1 MDYTHLY
8 LYLLYLSVC
17 RYYRLASQ
25 TFTSSQYANTVIH
38 RLQITLLKWQSLNLI
53 CKWYS
58 ITQTYFWFCPS
69 FSFYYLQLALLMD
82 VMARFHL
89 LPMQAFELLL
99 LFVSGVSMTSST
111 TSKIYFN
118 VSTHGKFIYIG
129 WNMYFSLYLNRAWAS
144 SSHLR
149 LVGNAY
155 IIGDYLQHAY
165 KWTFGNSWDF
175 IQQFSRKL
183 TKEV

>member
-1 MDYTHLY
+1 M
-8 LYLLYLSVC
+8 
-17 RYYRLASQ
+17 Q
-25 TFTSSQYANTVIH
+25 IIH

-99 LFVSGVSMTSST
+99 LFVSGVSMTAST
-111 TSKIYFN
+111 TSKINFN

-144 SSHLR
+144 SMSLAARWKRLYNRRLSTACIQVDFWEFLR
-149 LVGNAY
+149 L
-155 IIGDYLQHAY
+155 H
-165 KWTFGNSWDF
+165 WTIFQKTDKRGLSF
-175 IQQFSRKL
+175 ESRCISR
-183 TKEV
+183 